1 MSVAPACWDGGNGD
15 APPEIRGSER
25 LAWDQVAQSLQQLE
39 SLTFRLYVS
48 GTPTTLPDSRCSRTP
63 TASGYQCSAGLP
75 PMSRG
80 QHTLELTSIL
90 HGAESAR
97 SAPITINV
105 SAATAQS
112 SRPTASPDQTSG
124 GGTPLAQQ
132 FVGLTDSTQ
141 AATTTL
147 AGTVACVAV
156 RAACY
161 ETRVVAAGLG
171 EISSIT
177 PLPDGRLLIVEGGA
191 RVRVIL
197 NETLMPQAALVLE
210 DVGARIVGVAVA
222 VAPDAGVSSA
232 VFIAWTEAVPGG
244 TRVLNVTRYRELQGT
259 LGQGAT
265 IVTGLPFPAAA
276 NGPLALDD
284 AGLLYLALP
293 ALDDRPLAGAGLVL
307 RFTRDGATPLENPQ
321 ASPVLGYGYSRP
333 TNLFFDSIRRRIWMV
348 GEQRGWG
355 NGLATLPT
363 VVGAAAPWPLPPEP
377 LLSRAGRGES
387 LIPRLLIAN
396 EERLYELSFDADVPG
411 APPGPNRA
419 HPELPGALGGSR
431 PFGGT
436 VRLRGHE
443 SRRIGAPTFDG
454 ALSPP
459 SPARTIS

>member
-1 MSVAPACWDGGNGD
+1 
-15 APPEIRGSER
+15 
-25 LAWDQVAQSLQQLE
+25 
-39 SLTFRLYVS
+39 
-48 GTPTTLPDSRCSRTP
+48 
-63 TASGYQCSAGLP
+63 
-75 PMSRG
+75 
-80 QHTLELTSIL
+80 
-90 HGAESAR
+90 
-97 SAPITINV
+97 
-105 SAATAQS
+105 
-112 SRPTASPDQTSG
+112 
-124 GGTPLAQQ
+124 
-132 FVGLTDSTQ
+132 
-141 AATTTL
+141 L

-333 TNLFFDSIRRRIWMV
+333 TNLFFDSIRRRVWMV
-348 GEQRGWG
+348 GEQHGWG
-355 NGLATLPT
+355 DGLATLPT
-363 VVGAAAPWPLPPEP
+363 LVATAAPWPLTPEP
-377 LLSRAGRGES
+377 ILSGSGRAAT
-387 LIPRLLIAN
+387 LIPSLLIAN
-396 EERLYELSFDADVPG
+396 EERLYEISFDADEPVGRRDEMALTPSLPALAATQGPSG
-411 APPGPNRA
+411 ARYVSVITNRG
-419 HPELPGALGGSR
+419 ESALL
-431 PFGGT
+431 
-436 VRLRGHE
+436 RLTGR
-443 SRRIGAPTFDG
+443 
-454 ALSPP
+454 
-459 SPARTIS
+459 